1 MDDFKE
7 ILLLAKS
14 GENDAIELIIEMYKL
29 PIHKRSFVDN
39 TYDEDLKQ
47 ILVHELLKCIKKFKI

>member
-39 TYDEDLKQ
+39 TYEM
-47 ILVHELLKCIKKFKI
+47 CIRDR